1 MRGGAG
7 LACSVAG
14 LPAFLLAAC
23 GPAAPAV
30 VEIAAPVPTVTVEG
44 DPAGPEDAA
53 AGSGCT
59 WTDEIVLTR
68 DGTLPLCFENEG
80 ACFATAP
87 TPFHGKAEVWLPP
100 GEPAKTGARLDLA
113 ASGIRLRAW
122 TDTDQVVLH
131 PAAPTVFGQV
141 AVPRNASQIHVDR
154 VAERDLDLSLRAEA
168 TFSPRGGALRARV
181 ACSAVTLQNKTY
193 SSEEIQRVIGA
204 GVQGLGERLLP
215 VGRALSF
222 SGAASGPALLEVTP
236 EDSDTRVDLL
246 EQSGGRSRI
255 VWWRDDMVLFGW
267 VDSAALGPAPSSPAV
282 FSAFGALGGIGAT
295 ARSPATRCRRD
306 LALFAQVHDSRQRVG
321 VIEKG
326 TPFDRESA
334 DPSGAFVIVTLQ
346 APAFEL
352 TPGSRWLVSAGA
364 LGGCNG
370 P

>member
-1 MRGGAG
+1 M
-7 LACSVAG
+7 
-14 LPAFLLAAC
+14 
-23 GPAAPAV
+23 
-30 VEIAAPVPTVTVEG
+30 VEIALPAPSATTDG
-44 DPAGPEDAA
+44 GPADPEDAA

-59 WTDEIVLTR
+59 WTDEIVFAR
-68 DGTLPLCFENEG
+68 EGTLPLCFENEG

-87 TPFHGKAEVWLPP
+87 TPFHGGARVWLPP

-122 TDTDQVVLH
+122 TDTDHVVLH

-141 AVPRNASQIHVDR
+141 AVPRDASLIHVDR
-154 VAERDLDLSLRAEA
+154 VAERDLDLSVRAEA

-181 ACSAVTLQNKTY
+181 ACSAVSLQNKAY

-204 GVQGLGERLLP
+204 SGQGLGERLLP

-222 SGAASGPALLEVTP
+222 SGAASGPALLDVTP
-236 EDSDTRVDLL
+236 DDSDTRVDLL
-246 EQSGGRSRI
+246 EQAGGRSRI

-267 VDSAALGPAPSSPAV
+267 VDTTALGPAPSSPAL
-282 FSAFGALGGIGAT
+282 FSAFGALGGIGVT
-295 ARSPATRCRRD
+295 RHSPSTRCRRD
-306 LALFAQVHDSRQRVG
+306 LSLFAQVHDTRQRVG

-326 TPFDRESA
+326 TPFDREIA
-334 DPSGAFVIVTLQ
+334 DPSGAFVIVALPG

-352 TPGSRWLVSAGA
+352 TPGSRWLVSADA
-364 LGGCNG
+364 LRGCNG